1 MARPGYTSIIV
12 EVYDS
17 GRVSGKHGTRHIRP
31 AKDQPFP
38 QSLDVE
44 CDSALEKFPLG
55 TRFRMDVKRK
65 FREGAGEH
73 LYSYWDGMRSNC
85 LIRFQAHPRPEFSIL
100 SPGLP

>member
-1 MARPGYTSIIV
+1 MPRPGYTTIIV

-44 CDSALEKFPLG
+44 CDSSLADAHPVG
-55 TRFRMDVKRK
+55 TRFKMDVKRK
-65 FREGAGEH
+65 YRQGAGDH
-73 LYSYWDGMRSNC
+73 LYSSWRWK
-85 LIRFQAHPRPEFSIL
+85 PER
-100 SPGLP
+100 LPD

>member
-1 MARPGYTSIIV
+1 MPRPGYTTIIV

-17 GRVSGKHGTRHIRP
+17 GHVSGKHGTKHIRP

-44 CDSALEKFPLG
+44 CGSELADLHPPG

-65 FREGAGEH
+65 YRDGKGEH
-73 LYSYWDGMRSNC
+73 LYSSWRWK
-85 LIRFQAHPRPEFSIL
+85 PEL
-100 SPGLP
+100 LRD